1 MKREAVNTVNEDKVG
16 ETRDPA
22 NVGMCFSRQRRKITM
37 VKKACISN
45 VPTIIT
51 ISKLT
56 E

>member
-16 ETRDPA
+16 ETQLMW
-22 NVGMCFSRQRRKITM
+22 GFSRQRRKITM
-37 VKKACISN
+37 GKKACISN